1 MDTVI
6 EKISEIE
13 SAATGIMEDA
23 NERKKAFAKEMEER
37 TAAFDAQLEAETNK
51 RIEELRARM
60 EIEMNERLEKQ
71 RNDSQNVLRAMEQRY
86 QEHDKGVIIWEA
98 CYPTAASPPR
108 SGPWRAI

>member
-13 SAATGIMEDA
+13 SAATAIMEDA
-23 NERKKAFAKEMEER
+23 NERKKVFAREMEER
-37 TAAFDAQLEAETNK
+37 TAAFDTQLEEETNK

-71 RNDSQNVLRAMEQRY
+71 RYDSRNVLRAMEQRY
-86 QEHDKGVIIWEA
+86 QEHHTEYVEELFKKMIKE
-98 CYPTAASPPR
+98 
-108 SGPWRAI
+108 

>member
-13 SAATGIMEDA
+13 SAATAIMENA
-23 NERKKAFAKEMEER
+23 NEEKKAFAKEMEER

-60 EIEMNERLEKQ
+60 EIEMNDRLEKQ
-71 RNDSQNVLRAMEQRY
+71 RNDSEKVLRALDKRY
-86 QEHDKGVIIWEA
+86 QEHHAQYVEELFKKMIKE
-98 CYPTAASPPR
+98 
-108 SGPWRAI
+108 

>member
-6 EKISEIE
+6 NKLWEIE
-13 SAATGIMEDA
+13 EAAGAITDEA
-23 NERKKAFAKEMEER
+23 NVRKKAFAKEMEER

-86 QEHDKGVIIWEA
+86 QEHHTEYVEELFKKMTKE
-98 CYPTAASPPR
+98 
-108 SGPWRAI
+108 

>member
-37 TAAFDAQLEAETNK
+37 TAALMLSWK
-51 RIEELRARM
+51 LRRINGLKNYGPE
-60 EIEMNERLEKQ
+60 
-71 RNDSQNVLRAMEQRY
+71 
-86 QEHDKGVIIWEA
+86 W
-98 CYPTAASPPR
+98 R
-108 SGPWRAI
+108 SR

>member
-1 MDTVI
+1 
-6 EKISEIE
+6 
-13 SAATGIMEDA
+13 MEDA

-86 QEHDKGVIIWEA
+86 QEHH
-98 CYPTAASPPR
+98 R
-108 SGPWRAI
+108 SYVEELFKKMTKE

>member
-13 SAATGIMEDA
+13 SAAASIMNDA

-51 RIEELRARM
+51 KIEELQAAM
-60 EIEMNERLEKQ
+60 EISMNNRLEKQ
-71 RNDSQNVLRAMEQRY
+71 RSDAQRILKAMEQHY
-86 QEHDKGVIIWEA
+86 EDHHTQYVEELFNTMTKE
-98 CYPTAASPPR
+98 
-108 SGPWRAI
+108 